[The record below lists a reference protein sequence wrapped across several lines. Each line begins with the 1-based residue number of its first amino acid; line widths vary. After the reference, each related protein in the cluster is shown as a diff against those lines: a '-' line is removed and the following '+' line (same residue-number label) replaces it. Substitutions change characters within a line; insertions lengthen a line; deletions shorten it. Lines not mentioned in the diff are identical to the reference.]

1 MKDWYRSYGLAT
13 VVFRHSS
20 IYGERQYATED
31 QGWVGWLTNQALQQ
45 RRCRSAGIQVVP
57 FTISGTGK
65 QVRDLLHCQDL
76 VSLYRSAYERRDQC
90 TGEVFNIGGGIRN
103 SVSMLELFDLLQDQ
117 LGLDEGLVFDKQSR
131 RQSDQDFFVANIDKA
146 QRVLQW
152 SPSVDVPKGVSQ
164 MIQWVQGI

>member
-1 MKDWYRSYGLAT
+1 
-13 VVFRHSS
+13 
-20 IYGERQYATED
+20 
-31 QGWVGWLTNQALQQ
+31 
-45 RRCRSAGIQVVP
+45 
-57 FTISGTGK
+57 
-65 QVRDLLHCQDL
+65 DL

-103 SVSMLELFDLLQDQ
+103 SISMLELFDLLKDQ